1 MPFPKHRRGWE
12 GRLRRGWVAPCRFH
26 RVACGLD
33 DKWPGYSGQSVAP
46 PAAGAWPGALGWRE
60 GGRGWTGRRESKLGI
75 TCSSQTRFS
84 LASFFFCFYLPRGLV
99 LLEVT
104 VGCLTSVTP
113 LCCARAALLE
123 AALPKHIAPS
133 LWGGSVQVERSFP
146 GPFSFF
152 FPYPF

>member
-1 MPFPKHRRGWE
+1 MDWE
-12 GRLRRGWVAPCRFH
+12 
-26 RVACGLD
+26 
-33 DKWPGYSGQSVAP
+33 
-46 PAAGAWPGALGWRE
+46 E
-60 GGRGWTGRRESKLGI
+60 GVKTGNYLQQPNTFLTG
-75 TCSSQTRFS
+75 F
-84 LASFFFCFYLPRGLV
+84 LFFCFYLPRGLV

-133 LWGGSVQVERSFP
+133 LWGGSVQVERNFP

-152 FPYPF
+152 SISLLKLLFAVSCKQCLPLCGRRQQGGGGYSERALSCLCFSAGCLTSDC